1 MKKILLLVIAIMTF
15 APMTNAQIKK
25 TGESNTKT
33 IASVRMGIV
42 VLRQSDKDFYLSMT
56 TTNQFDN
63 AMLLKLGDTKES
75 AKQSLND
82 LLDILESLD
91 GDASQYIDN
100 GFGRELRLWK
110 LMGALYISADGYAGN
125 GNIAKSELK
134 KFIKALQE

>member
-15 APMTNAQIKK
+15 TPMTNAQIKK

-33 IASVRMGIV
+33 IASARMGIV

-82 LLDILESLD
+82 LLDILESLE
-91 GDASQYIDN
+91 GDASQYIDS

-125 GNIAKSELK
+125 GNISKSELK